1 MGFVF
6 VAQDVIAKSR
16 LKKIIYQ
23 VFLSDSTFISIDL
36 LLTRFTTALAQL
48 QSFASFFFSAFT
60 KDDLILYP
68 DLNRE
73 YTADVFKNVLTLKR
87 KRTSNSN
94 AASTNTPKAKNLW
107 LVLDAN
113 RKSDVLSKFT
123 RHDGW
128 TNKKYFFF
136 KKIIKT
142 IRLRTKKI
150 LWIWIQLGLKNLLR
164 F

>member
-73 YTADVFKNVLTLKR
+73 YTADVSKNVLTLKR

-94 AASTNTPKAKNLW
+94 EASTNTPKAKNLW

-113 RKSDVLSKFT
+113 RTWSDVLSKFT

-128 TNKKYFFF
+128 TNKIFFF
-136 KKIIKT
+136 
-142 IRLRTKKI
+142 
-150 LWIWIQLGLKNLLR
+150 
-164 F
+164 

>member
-1 MGFVF
+1 MGFIF
-6 VAQDVIAKSR
+6 VAQDEIAKSR

-68 DLNRE
+68 VLNRE

-94 AASTNTPKAKNLW
+94 AASTNTPKAKNL
-107 LVLDAN
+107 
-113 RKSDVLSKFT
+113 
-123 RHDGW
+123 
-128 TNKKYFFF
+128 
-136 KKIIKT
+136 
-142 IRLRTKKI
+142 
-150 LWIWIQLGLKNLLR
+150 
-164 F
+164 

>member
-48 QSFASFFFSAFT
+48 QSFASFFFSGFT

-94 AASTNTPKAKNLW
+94 EASTNTPKAKNL
-107 LVLDAN
+107 
-113 RKSDVLSKFT
+113 
-123 RHDGW
+123 
-128 TNKKYFFF
+128 
-136 KKIIKT
+136 
-142 IRLRTKKI
+142 
-150 LWIWIQLGLKNLLR
+150 
-164 F
+164 